1 VAEQVMMEVLLKGK
15 SRYLPWPELYHSARS
30 LFAVAR
36 EYKPGSAHVAT
47 AAVVLSAFAVE
58 GFCQTLGPKVLHE
71 TWEATMQPEVGQG
84 NEAGSKKAKKF
95 GDERLPVCD
104 KLKKIGKACGV
115 SVDYGV
121 APWSSVREL
130 FAARDALAHAK
141 PQLRQVSEIISVP
154 ADGDPRFHLHDAL
167 RRKHQPLHDV
177 DKLEGAMKAI
187 DSGLR
192 EIWKG
197 AGMDPDAMN
206 MLGTSMWS
214 WSPVDH

>member
-1 VAEQVMMEVLLKGK
+1 MSKEEMMQVHIKGK

-36 EYKPGSAHVAT
+36 EYKPGSAHVVT

-58 GFCQTLGPKVLHE
+58 GFCQTLGPQVLRE
-71 TWEATMQPEVGQG
+71 TWDAPKQPSTGQG
-84 NEAGSKKAKKF
+84 SEVGSKKAKKF

-115 SVDYGV
+115 SVDYGN
-121 APWSSVREL
+121 APWKSVKEL

-141 PQLRQVSEIISVP
+141 PQLHQISEIISVP
-154 ADGDPRFHLHDAL
+154 AGGDPRFHLHDAL
-167 RRKHQPLHDV
+167 RRKHQPLHDL
-177 DKLEGAMKAI
+177 DKLEDAMKAI

-192 EIWKG
+192 EIWEG
-197 AGMDPDAMN
+197 AGMDPGAMS

-214 WSPVDH
+214 WSPVGQ